1 MTAVAP
7 ELATKVRDFISTD
20 RPMLIGGEWVTA
32 ASGETFET
40 IDPANGRTLTSVAR
54 GDATDID
61 RAVRAARKAF
71 DDGPWSR
78 MKPNERERLLWR
90 VGDILN
96 ERAEDFGQLEALDNG
111 KAATIATAVDTA
123 WSADIFRYNAGLAT
137 KITGSTVDVSMPF
150 VPGGEFHA
158 YTLREPVGV
167 CGLIVPWNF
176 PLLMASFKLAPA
188 LAAGNTVI
196 LKPAEQ
202 TPLTALLLGEV
213 FTEAGF
219 PPGVVN
225 IVTGFGDAG
234 AALAAHDDVDKIA
247 FTGSTEVGKK
257 IVEASKGNLKKVSL
271 ELGGK
276 SPNIVFADA
285 DFEQAVAGSVAAWMF
300 NHGQC
305 CVAGT
310 RLFVERPIFDDF
322 TAAVAE
328 AASKAKIG
336 PGLDPTTELGPLVSQ
351 EQFDRVSGYLAAGLA
366 DGARALTGGSVGATK
381 VSSSSRLCSS
391 TSSPIS
397 PSSAR
402 RSSAPSSQPCRST
415 PRRESLR
422 QPMIRSTG
430 WPRASGRPTCQRR
443 TRPLASS
450 KRVRCGS
457 TSTTASTPQC
467 RSAATSSRVGVAN
480 SARRPSISTPR
491 PRQSTSHS
499 EHHHPPTI
507 TL

>member
-1 MTAVAP
+1 MTAVVPDTALH
-7 ELATKVRDFISTD
+7 ERVRDFISAD
-20 RPMLIGGEWVTA
+20 RPMLIGGEWVWS
-32 ASGETFET
+32 ASGRTFET
-40 IDPANGRTLTSVAR
+40 IDPATARPLTSVAH
-54 GDATDID
+54 GDAADID
-61 RAVRAARKAF
+61 RAVRAARQAF
-71 DDGPWSR
+71 DDGPWTR

-90 VGDILN
+90 VGDILT
-96 ERAEDFGQLEALDNG
+96 ERAEEFGQLEALDNG
-111 KAATIATAVDTA
+111 KAATIAAAVDTN

-176 PLLMASFKLAPA
+176 PLLMAAFKLAPA

-213 FTEAGF
+213 FQEAGF

-225 IVTGFGDAG
+225 IVTGYGEAG
-234 AALAAHDDVDKIA
+234 AALAAHDHVDKIA

-257 IVEASKGNLKKVSL
+257 IVDAAKGNLKKVSL

-285 DFEQAVAGSVAAWMF
+285 DFEKAVAGSVAAWMF

-328 AASKAKIG
+328 AASQAKIG
-336 PGLDPTTELGPLVSQ
+336 PGLDPSTELGPLVSQ

-366 DGARALTGGSVGATK
+366 DGARALTGGKRWGDEGFFIEPTVFVDVDPSFSIVQEEIFGPVVAAMPFDADTGVAAAANDSIYGLAAGIWTTDLSKAHRTARQIKAGSVWVNQYNGFDTAMPFGGYK
-381 VSSSSRLCSS
+381 QSGWGRELG
-391 TSSPIS
+391 
-397 PSSAR
+397 SSAIDLYTQTK
-402 RSSAPSSQPCRST
+402 AVNIA
-415 PRRESLR
+415 L
-422 QPMIRSTG
+422 
-430 WPRASGRPTCQRR
+430 
-443 TRPLASS
+443 
-450 KRVRCGS
+450 
-457 TSTTASTPQC
+457 
-467 RSAATSSRVGVAN
+467 
-480 SARRPSISTPR
+480 
-491 PRQSTSHS
+491 
-499 EHHHPPTI
+499 
-507 TL
+507 

>member
-1 MTAVAP
+1 MTAIAEP
-7 ELATKVRDFISTD
+7 QLTSQVRDFISTD
-20 RPMLIGGEWVTA
+20 RSMLIGGEWTGA
-32 ASGETFET
+32 ASGKTFT
-40 IDPANGRTLTSVAR
+40 TFDPATTAPITDVAH
-54 GDATDID
+54 GDATDVD
-61 RAVRAARKAF
+61 RAVRAARRAF
-71 DDGPWSR
+71 DDGPWAR

-90 VGDILN
+90 VGDLLT
-96 ERAEDFGQLEALDNG
+96 ERAEEFGQLEALDNG
-111 KAATIATAVDTA
+111 KSAGIAAAVDTA
-123 WSADIFRYNAGLAT
+123 WSADIFRYNAGRT
-137 KITGSTVDVSMPF
+137 KIFGSTVNVSMPF

-158 YTLREPVGV
+158 YTLRDPVGV

-188 LAAGNTVI
+188 LAAGNTVV

-202 TPLTALLLGEV
+202 TPLTALLLGEI
-213 FTEAGF
+213 FEEAGF

-234 AALAAHDDVDKIA
+234 AALTAHPDVDKIA

-257 IVEASKGNLKKVSL
+257 IVAAAQGNLKKVSL

-336 PGLDPTTELGPLVSQ
+336 PGLDPTTELGPLISQ
-351 EQFDRVSGYLAAGLA
+351 EQFDKVSGYLAQGLA
-366 DGARALTGGSVGATK
+366 DGARALTGGKRWGTEGYFIEPTVF
-381 VSSSSRLCSS
+381 VDVE
-391 TSSPIS
+391 
-397 PSSAR
+397 PSFSIVEEEIFGPVVAAMPFDGDDVVAAANNSIYGLAAGIWTRDLSKAHKTAR
-402 RSSAPSSQPCRST
+402 RIKAGSVWVNQYNGFDTAMPFGGYKQSGWG
-415 PRRESLR
+415 REL
-422 QPMIRSTG
+422 G
-430 WPRASGRPTCQRR
+430 
-443 TRPLASS
+443 
-450 KRVRCGS
+450 
-457 TSTTASTPQC
+457 
-467 RSAATSSRVGVAN
+467 N
-480 SARRPSISTPR
+480 SAIDLYTETKSVNIA
-491 PRQSTSHS
+491 
-499 EHHHPPTI
+499 
-507 TL
+507 L

>member
-1 MTAVAP
+1 MCKPGHIRPADLDQEVPLTAVAT
-7 ELATKVRDFISTD
+7 ELLPKVRDFIATD
-20 RPMLIGGEWVTA
+20 RPLLIGGDWVTA
-32 ASGETFET
+32 ASGATFET
-40 IDPANGRTLTSVAR
+40 IDPATARPITSVAH
-54 GDATDID
+54 GGAEDID
-61 RAVRAARKAF
+61 RAVRAARRAF
-71 DDGPWSR
+71 DEGPWAT

-90 VGDILN
+90 VGDLLT
-96 ERAEDFGQLEALDNG
+96 ERAAEFGQLEALDNG
-111 KAATIATAVDTA
+111 KAATIATAVDVS

-202 TPLTALLLGEV
+202 TPLTAMLLGEI
-213 FTEAGF
+213 FEEAGF

-257 IVEASKGNLKKVSL
+257 IVEAAKGNLKKVSL

-285 DFEQAVAGSVAAWMF
+285 DFEKAVAGSVAAWMF

-328 AASKAKIG
+328 AASQAKIG
-336 PGLDPTTELGPLVSQ
+336 PGLHPETELGPLVSQ
-351 EQFDRVSGYLAAGLA
+351 EQFDRVSGYLSAGLA
-366 DGARALTGGSVGATK
+366 DGARAL
-381 VSSSSRLCSS
+381 
-391 TSSPIS
+391 
-397 PSSAR
+397 R
-402 RSSAPSSQPCRST
+402 RQA
-415 PRRESLR
+415 L
-422 QPMIRSTG
+422 
-430 WPRASGRPTCQRR
+430 GR
-443 TRPLASS
+443 
-450 KRVRCGS
+450 
-457 TSTTASTPQC
+457 
-467 RSAATSSRVGVAN
+467 
-480 SARRPSISTPR
+480 
-491 PRQSTSHS
+491 
-499 EHHHPPTI
+499 
-507 TL
+507 